1 LYGAVVVHRVSP
13 ASDDLSEA
21 LSAIRVKSVVFCRS
35 AFTAPWGFHVED
47 TPIAKFHLLL
57 TGRALLTLDG
67 DGMSHPLA
75 AGDLVVLPHGTG
87 HRLHDRSASC
97 APELNQIL
105 IEHPVDAR
113 GRMWYG
119 GGGDA
124 TAVICGGFG
133 ADAVPEELLAV
144 LPRVLRFASADGS
157 VSRWLEPLAALLAD
171 ERETEPGD
179 AAVLAKVADLF
190 LTEFL
195 RQYLASQQLAQVAAF
210 ASVEQPIGAALRM
223 MREDPARPW
232 TVTRLARSVGMSR
245 TAFAARFHASV
256 GEPPIAHLTRLRL
269 NSGAG
274 YLASTSRTIGDIAH
288 EVGYDNEASFSK
300 AFKRTYGQSP
310 GAFRAEWTT

>member
-1 LYGAVVVHRVSP
+1 MMHRASP

-21 LSAIRVKSVVFCRS
+21 LSAVKVNSVVFCRS
-35 AFTAPWGFHVED
+35 AFSAPWGFHVED
-47 TPIAKFHLLL
+47 TPIAKFHLVL
-57 TGRALLTLDG
+57 TGRAGLTLDG
-67 DGMSHPLA
+67 DGLTQLLA
-75 AGDLVVLPHGTG
+75 AGDIVVLPHGTG
-87 HRLHDRSASC
+87 HRLTDSPDSG
-97 APELNQIL
+97 APELDQIL
-105 IEHPVDAR
+105 IEHPIDGQR
-113 GRMWYG
+113 RMSYG

-133 ADAVPEELLAV
+133 TDAVPEKLLAV
-144 LPRVLRFASADGS
+144 LPRVLRFATADGS
-157 VSRWLEPLAALLAD
+157 VSRWLEPLIRLIAD

-195 RQYLASQQLAQVAAF
+195 RRYLASQQFAHVVAF
-210 ASVEQPIGAALRM
+210 ASPEQPIGAALRM

-245 TAFAARFHASV
+245 TAFAARFHTLV

-274 YLASTSRTIGDIAH
+274 YLASTSRTIGDIAR

-310 GAFRAEWTT
+310 SAFRAEWT